1 MPTMLEM
8 ADAAW
13 PLANVRRE
21 RRAQLSDLMYES
33 GNRDIAIDVGN
44 TSLSIVQDIR
54 CDDTHL
60 RRDAA
65 SARHG

>member
-1 MPTMLEM
+1 M
-8 ADAAW
+8 
-13 PLANVRRE
+13 
-21 RRAQLSDLMYES
+21 SDLMYES

-44 TSLSIVQDIR
+44 ASLSIVQDIR